1 MSDKAVVRFINKQ
14 NGMET
19 ELEIPLFISANDLIV
34 ALNTA
39 YSLGMDT
46 ENLFGCHLQPARPR
60 FSNPYQGNHTVI
72 GNKFHFIVRLH
83 PQHIQNMMRHRPGQ
97 NHLLF
102 VISLYEKSVHE
113 HIITQEAQ
121 KNINCKS

>member
-46 ENLFGCHLQPARPR
+46 ENLFGCHLA
-60 FSNPYQGNHTVI
+60 SENPIALLHGNRALSEYGI
-72 GNKFHFIVRLH
+72 RNGSRIIFKGN
-83 PQHIQNMMRHRPGQ
+83 
-97 NHLLF
+97 
-102 VISLYEKSVHE
+102 
-113 HIITQEAQ
+113 
-121 KNINCKS
+121 